1 MLKTFLFLA
10 ASKYKPIER
19 ISSSYWLRLM
29 LNTNVRI
36 NDIGVDGRHVDGRLT
51 TTSDESK
58 KMP

>member
-1 MLKTFLFLA
+1 
-10 ASKYKPIER
+10 
-19 ISSSYWLRLM
+19 M